1 MVGYSGRGA
10 RKGKGRRA
18 AFSGDEVDGLI
29 LGFCPKTGRDPRQP

>member
-18 AFSGDEVDGLI
+18 AFSGDQVDGLI
-29 LGFCPKTGRDPRQP
+29 LCFCLKTEREPRQL